1 MSSWSPIDLSA
12 VIDGSYSP
20 PRPTVGNRIDG
31 VSLFYKGRVH
41 AVVGDSESGK
51 TWLVLAVACDEL
63 AAGNAV
69 LYVDFEDDEG
79 GIAGRLL
86 ALGAHPDA
94 IRDRFA
100 YIRPDEP
107 INGEGNHDELAEIVV
122 ALTPTFA
129 VLDGITEGMTL
140 HGLDLRDN
148 TDVAV
153 FGQLLPRWLAA
164 QGPAVAGCDHV
175 VKDREGR
182 GRYALG
188 GVHKLNA
195 INGAQ
200 YVLEN
205 RQPFGIGVTGRSGV
219 YITKDRPG
227 QLRRH
232 ALPAGEGRHWFA
244 DLIVEPI
251 DPSAPAY
258 PTARLI
264 APQPIG
270 DWRPTVL
277 MARVSEALTKAGR
290 PLGVRDVLDRVQG
303 KRDTDIR
310 RALAALVDDGY
321 VQVDDGPRGAK
332 LHTLVKPF
340 GDDQ

>member
-1 MSSWSPIDLSA
+1 
-12 VIDGSYSP
+12 
-20 PRPTVGNRIDG
+20 
-31 VSLFYKGRVH
+31 
-41 AVVGDSESGK
+41 
-51 TWLVLAVACDEL
+51 
-63 AAGNAV
+63 
-69 LYVDFEDDEG
+69 
-79 GIAGRLL
+79 L

-107 INGEGNHDELAEIVV
+107 INGEGNHDELAEIVL
-122 ALTPTFA
+122 ALTPTLA

-175 VKDREGR
+175 VKDRDGR

-219 YITKDRPG
+219 YISKERPG
-227 QLRRH
+227 RLRRH

-251 DPSAPAY
+251 DPSTPEY

-264 APQPIG
+264 APQPVG

-277 MARVSEALTKAGR
+277 MTRVSEALAKAGR

-321 VQVDDGPRGAK
+321 VHVADGARGAK